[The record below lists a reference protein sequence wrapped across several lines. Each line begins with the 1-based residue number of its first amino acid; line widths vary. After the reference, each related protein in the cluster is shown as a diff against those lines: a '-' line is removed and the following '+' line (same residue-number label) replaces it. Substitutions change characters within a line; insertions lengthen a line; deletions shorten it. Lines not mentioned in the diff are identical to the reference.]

1 MVGRVAARK
10 PAPMFALGRPP
21 WLHAPCW
28 LCSAAA
34 AALAGGASFSLHSL
48 QAAALGAA
56 AAVPLVLYKKGS
68 WLPET
73 QANNAALSALRKA
86 QTENAKPWL
95 HGMDS
100 FQLGA
105 HLVMDTLPPL
115 FLMLPAA
122 QAGLNSSFAFT
133 RAALGNSTGLNLPE
147 EVGFMLALLMT
158 GLVTA
163 AVRSSDFMTDPAQV
177 GVVSDAV
184 ANADRCVGMG
194 RGGHAHVVLGTC
206 AWVADS
212 KQVAASVGL
221 PVPDLRIPCM
231 LQESWRQLLP
241 SECAAVFVHAHWD

>member
-1 MVGRVAARK
+1 MTAAT
-10 PAPMFALGRPP
+10 AA
-21 WLHAPCW
+21 ASA
-28 LCSAAA
+28 SAAA
-34 AALAGGASFSLHSL
+34 AAPPILQLCAPLPVLTAHVVLYTFCICSCSAGGASFSVHSL

-56 AAVPLVLYKKGS
+56 ASVPLVLYKMGS

-86 QTENAKPWL
+86 QTDNAKPWL
-95 HGMDS
+95 TGMDS

-105 HLVMDTLPPL
+105 HLIMDTLPPL

-133 RAALGNSTGLNLPE
+133 RAALGNSTGVDLPE

-177 GVVSDAV
+177 KVVSDAV
-184 ANADRCVGMG
+184 NNADR
-194 RGGHAHVVLGTC
+194 
-206 AWVADS
+206 
-212 KQVAASVGL
+212 
-221 PVPDLRIPCM
+221 
-231 LQESWRQLLP
+231 
-241 SECAAVFVHAHWD
+241 